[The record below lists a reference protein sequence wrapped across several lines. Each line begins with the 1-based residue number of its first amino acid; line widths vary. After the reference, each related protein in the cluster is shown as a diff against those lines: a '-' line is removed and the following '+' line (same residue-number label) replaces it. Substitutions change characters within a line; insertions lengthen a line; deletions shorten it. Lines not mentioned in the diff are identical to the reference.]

1 MTNPQSNPKRKD
13 FDYVIANAPKELSRV
28 HTKQEGRNHYGLFSF
43 VNEDG
48 DRKFVE
54 ASADEWYRKKG
65 VSINDALHGAAAKNV
80 ESGNFIDGWNY
91 YDDMTKKNLPDK
103 IIDWLRR

>member
-43 VNEDG
+43 VNEAG

-54 ASADEWYRKKG
+54 ASAD
-65 VSINDALHGAAAKNV
+65 DLANV
-80 ESGNFIDGWNY
+80 EVSVDDLENVEGSG
-91 YDDMTKKNLPDK
+91 
-103 IIDWLRR
+103 